1 MTIQWY
7 PGHMTKARR
16 EIADAMPGQDL
27 VIEVLDARMPRASQ
41 NPVLEELGREKP
53 CLKLLTKSDLA
64 DPVMTERWLRALQ
77 NDEKLPDGRPRA
89 RAIALR
95 SDRPGDTR
103 KKVAD
108 GCQALTPG
116 RVLSAT
122 KRPIRALVVGIP
134 NVGKSTLINTLL
146 GRKVADVGD
155 QPAVTKA
162 QQQVILPSG
171 IILWDNPGILWPHL
185 GTDDAP
191 LLLALGG
198 AIPDRAID
206 YVVVALH
213 AAKVLAERY
222 PDRLKARYKLA
233 ELPEDPQ
240 LLLEAI
246 GRKRGCVQR
255 GNVVDLHKAADILLH
270 EFRGGVLGPMT
281 VEEPRPKEATVDPV
295 PADGAVAADE
305 TTDETT
311 HEAAGV
317 DEGERS

>member
-41 NPVLEELGREKP
+41 NPVLEELGRDKP

-64 DPVMTERWLRALQ
+64 DPVSTERWLRALQ
-77 NDEKLPDGRPRA
+77 DDEKLVDGRPRA

-95 SDRPGDTR
+95 SDRQGETR

-108 GCQALTPG
+108 ACQALTPG

-146 GRKVADVGD
+146 GRKVAEVGD

-206 YVVVALH
+206 YIVVALH
-213 AAKVLAERY
+213 AATVLRTRY

-270 EFRGGVLGPMT
+270 EFRNGTLGPMT
-281 VEEPRPKEATVDPV
+281 VEDPRPKEPPPEA
-295 PADGAVAADE
+295 AADDDGGAAS
-305 TTDETT
+305 DEPDD
-311 HEAAGV
+311 EA
-317 DEGERS
+317 

>member
-41 NPVLEELGREKP
+41 NPVLEELGRDKP

-64 DPVMTERWLRALQ
+64 DPAMTERWLRALE
-77 NDEKLPDGRPRA
+77 DDGKLPDGRPRT

-95 SDRPGDTR
+95 SDRPSDTR
-103 KKVAD
+103 KKVTE
-108 GCQALTPG
+108 GCKALTPG

-146 GRKVADVGD
+146 GRKVAEVGD

-206 YVVVALH
+206 YIIVAFH
-213 AAKVLAERY
+213 GAKVLRERY
-222 PDRLKARYKLA
+222 PDRLRTRYKLTD
-233 ELPEDPQ
+233 LPEDPQ

-270 EFRGGVLGPMT
+270 EFRSGALGPMT
-281 VEEPRPKEATVDPV
+281 VEEPRPRSSEAEGDPSDDASHA
-295 PADGAVAADE
+295 PDDRRDE
-305 TTDETT
+305 
-311 HEAAGV
+311 A
-317 DEGERS
+317 